1 LAALSGC
8 GGAKLGTVTGRI
20 TLDGQPL
27 TGAEIAFQPQS
38 PEGSPAL
45 GETDHE
51 GRYEL
56 RYTRSQKGAFIGPN
70 TVRITTA
77 IERENDKG
85 IIVRARERVPAK
97 YNVKTE
103 LVRDVKSGR
112 NTIDFD
118 LVSGGEIIEQ
128 RN

>member
-1 LAALSGC
+1 
-8 GGAKLGTVTGRI
+8 
-20 TLDGQPL
+20 
-27 TGAEIAFQPQS
+27 
-38 PEGSPAL
+38 
-45 GETDHE
+45 
-51 GRYEL
+51 
-56 RYTRSQKGAFIGPN
+56 
-70 TVRITTA
+70 VRITTA